1 MMATQSIPM
10 EMEGAGLPSIVQRAA
25 QGCPEAF
32 SDLYASHYR
41 YVLWIC
47 RRYFWRPEDAED
59 AAAEVFLKLHRV
71 LGSHD
76 ASQAFRPWLAQV
88 VNRHCLDKLR
98 RSERERRHRVDENFM
113 AALPDHATPSPLAQ
127 ALDSEKRRQVQEELN
142 RLPERHGRPLV
153 LHYYGQ
159 MSYREMART
168 LGRSLPIVRAL
179 LFQARKKLRRNL
191 QRSEVTARTDRQAGN
206 RMPARPFSAVASEA
220 CAAD

>member
-1 MMATQSIPM
+1 MASTSMTLTRSDAGIQSV
-10 EMEGAGLPSIVQRAA
+10 VQRALDG
-25 QGCPEAF
+25 QPEAF
-32 SDLYASHYR
+32 SEIYASHYR

-59 AAAEVFLKLHRV
+59 AVAEVFVKLHRV

-88 VNRHCLDKLR
+88 TNRHCLDKLR
-98 RSERERRHRVDENFM
+98 RSERERRHRVDEGVM
-113 AALPDHATPSPLAQ
+113 ATLPDHSTPSPLAQ
-127 ALDSEKRRQVQEELN
+127 VLRDEKSRQLQEELN
-142 RLPERHGRPLV
+142 RLPERHRRPLV

-159 MSYREMART
+159 MSYREMARA

-191 QRSEVTARTDRQAGN
+191 QRPENSAKNNRHAGN
-206 RMPARPFSAVASEA
+206 RVSPAPFASIASGA

>member
-1 MMATQSIPM
+1 MASTSMTLTRNDAGIQS
-10 EMEGAGLPSIVQRAA
+10 AVQRALD
-25 QGCPEAF
+25 GHPEAF
-32 SDLYASHYR
+32 SEIYASHYR

-59 AAAEVFLKLHRV
+59 AAAEVFVKLHRV

-76 ASQAFRPWLAQV
+76 ASQAFRPWLSQV

-98 RSERERRHRVDENFM
+98 RSERERRHRVDESVM
-113 AALPDHATPSPLAQ
+113 AALPDHSTPSPLAQ
-127 ALDSEKRRQVQEELN
+127 VLRSEKRWQVQAELN
-142 RLPERHGRPLV
+142 RLPERHRLPLV

-159 MSYREMART
+159 MSYREMARA

-191 QRSEVTARTDRQAGN
+191 QRPESTARNPRLAQRSVSTG
-206 RMPARPFSAVASEA
+206 PFASAVSDP
-220 CAAD
+220 CGAD

>member
-1 MMATQSIPM
+1 MATQSLTMAI
-10 EMEGAGLPSIVQRAA
+10 EQAGLSSVLQRAT

-32 SDLYASHYR
+32 SEIYASHYR

-59 AAAEVFLKLHRV
+59 AAAEVFVKLHRV

-76 ASQAFRPWLAQV
+76 ASQAFRPWLSQV
-88 VNRHCLDKLR
+88 TNRHCLDKLR
-98 RSERERRHRVDENFM
+98 RSERERRHRVDESVM

-127 ALDSEKRRQVQEELN
+127 VLRDEKSRQLQEELN
-142 RLPERHGRPLV
+142 RLPERHRRPLV

-159 MSYREMART
+159 MSYREMARA

-191 QRSEVTARTDRQAGN
+191 QRPESAARNPKLVGRGVSSV
-206 RMPARPFSAVASEA
+206 PFSSPVSDP
-220 CAAD
+220 CGAD

>member
-1 MMATQSIPM
+1 MASTSM
-10 EMEGAGLPSIVQRAA
+10 TLTRNDAGIQNVVQRALD
-25 QGCPEAF
+25 GHPEAF
-32 SDLYASHYR
+32 SEIYASHYR

-76 ASQAFRPWLAQV
+76 GSQPFRPWLSQV

-98 RSERERRHRVDENFM
+98 RSERERRHRVDEDVM
-113 AALPDHATPSPLAQ
+113 AALPDHVTPSPLAQ
-127 ALDSEKRRQVQEELN
+127 VLRDEKSRQLQEELN
-142 RLPERHGRPLV
+142 RLPERHRRPLV

-159 MSYREMART
+159 MSYREMAQA

-191 QRSEVTARTDRQAGN
+191 QRPESSARNPRLAG
-206 RMPARPFSAVASEA
+206 RSVSAGPFSSAVSEP
-220 CAAD
+220 CGAD

>member
-1 MMATQSIPM
+1 MAAQSITM
-10 EMEGAGLPSIVQRAA
+10 AREEAGISSVLQRAT

-32 SDLYASHYR
+32 SELYASHHR

-59 AAAEVFLKLHRV
+59 AAAEVFVKLHRV

-76 ASQAFRPWLAQV
+76 ASQAFRPWLSQV

-98 RSERERRHRVDENFM
+98 RSERERRHRVEEGVM
-113 AALPDHATPSPLAQ
+113 AELPDHSTPSPLAQ
-127 ALDSEKRRQVQEELN
+127 VLRDEKSRQLQEELN
-142 RLPERHGRPLV
+142 RLPERHRRPLV

-159 MSYREMART
+159 MSYREMARA

-191 QRSEVTARTDRQAGN
+191 QRPEAAARSARNAG
-206 RMPARPFSAVASEA
+206 PKLSAVPFSSLSSGA

>member
-1 MMATQSIPM
+1 M
-10 EMEGAGLPSIVQRAA
+10 EEAGLPGILQRAT

-32 SDLYASHYR
+32 SEIYASHHR

-59 AAAEVFLKLHRV
+59 AAAEVFVKLHRV

-76 ASQAFRPWLAQV
+76 ASQAFRPWLSQV

-98 RSERERRHRVDENFM
+98 RSERERRHRVDEGVM
-113 AALPDHATPSPLAQ
+113 AALPDDATPSPLAQ
-127 ALDSEKRRQVQEELN
+127 ILHKEKRRQVQEELN
-142 RLPERHGRPLV
+142 RLPERHRIALD
-153 LHYYGQ
+153 LHYYRQ

-191 QRSEVTARTDRQAGN
+191 QRPESAARNPRIARRGVSAG
-206 RMPARPFSAVASEA
+206 PFSSAVSDP
-220 CAAD
+220 CGAD